1 MFTMHPAFL
10 NLLQV
15 AFWLSVCCVVYAYV
29 GYPVVVYVAARLFG
43 RKPEAPTLS
52 PSQAPKVSLVIAAL
66 NEESVLEER
75 IENFLSLNYPTDR
88 MELLLASDGST
99 DGTTAIGRRYADQY
113 PGRVRLLDYPE
124 RRGKATVLNVTLP
137 QASGEIVAFSD
148 ANTFYD
154 KQALQKLVRWFTNPE
169 VGAVCGKLKLISPET
184 GTNVDSLY
192 WRYETFL
199 KSCEGRLGA
208 LLGSNGAIYALR
220 RADYVPI
227 AGDTVIDDF
236 MIPMLVKRATG
247 KRIIFDE
254 EAIATE
260 ETPADHRAEFRR
272 RTRIGAGGFQSLSRL
287 PHLLMPHYGWTSF
300 TFWSHKVCRWSCPF
314 FLLVA
319 FVANAFLLGSP
330 PYNALFVTQL
340 GFYAVALVGN
350 FVPGRSLPLRV
361 LRLTTM
367 FVSMNAALA
376 IGFWR
381 WISGLQRGTW
391 HRTERQPISA
401 KNAAST
407 LAR

>member
-1 MFTMHPAFL
+1 MHSAFDL
-10 NLLQV
+10 SIQL
-15 AFWLSVCCVVYAYV
+15 AFWVSIACVVYAYA
-29 GYPVVVYVAARLFG
+29 GYPIVVYLASRLFG
-43 RKPEAPTLS
+43 CKPEAPTFEQS
-52 PSQAPKVSLVIAAL
+52 KAPKVSLVIAAL

-75 IENFLSLNYPTDR
+75 IANFLALEYPTDR
-88 MELLLASDGST
+88 LELLLASDGST
-99 DGTTAIGRRYADQY
+99 DGTAAIARRYADQF
-113 PGRVRLLDYPE
+113 PERVRLLDYPE

-154 KQALQKLVRWFTNPE
+154 KHAIKKLVRWFSNPA
-169 VGAVCGKLKLISPET
+169 VGAVCGKLKLISPAT

-220 RADYVPI
+220 RADYIPI
-227 AGDTVIDDF
+227 ASDTIIDDF

-247 KRIIFDE
+247 KCIIYDE
-254 EAIATE
+254 EAVAAE

-287 PHLLMPHYGWTSF
+287 PQLLLPHYGWTSF
-300 TFWSHKVCRWSCPF
+300 AFWSHKVCRWSCPL
-314 FLLVA
+314 FLLAA
-319 FVANAFLLGSP
+319 FVANAVLLGRP
-330 PYNALFVTQL
+330 LYNTLFAIQL
-340 GFYAVALVGN
+340 GFYALALVGN
-350 FVPGRSLPLRV
+350 YIPGNSFGVRLI
-361 LRLTTM
+361 RLTTM

-391 HRTERQPISA
+391 HRTERQPLST
-401 KNAAST
+401 NGTAST